1 MWRWIKYFE
10 LNIRGQI
17 YFIKG
22 NERIQITSNH
32 LVYFYLID
40 KQTLIPVLENV
51 MYNYMECSQMMI
63 GAAKRFSVTYTSN
76 QRQFDIFTRK
86 YMHNFRVNVDST
98 NFESQK
104 ALEISSSNILLV
116 SLTDKILIFDVIT
129 H

>member
-86 YMHNFRVNVDST
+86 YMNNFRVNVDST

>member
-98 NFESQK
+98 NFENQK

-129 H
+129 D